1 MEYIL
6 AAAAGL
12 FLVLFVFSTVLAV
25 RRRTQGHQ
33 SKKDLEEQK
42 RLVRELEERLEGR
55 SRQVEQLGSQL
66 DRSRDETKKAKK
78 KAHELEKRGRNSR
91 PSEDTELDRIQEEAL
106 QDARSQASRA
116 REEASQA
123 SEECARLREQLDQ
136 AKQELKD
143 ARAALS
149 SRQADDDRG
158 QKENTRQLEQ
168 LQKENRDLKKKL
180 EVAKKKARNDSQ
192 VYKVTKS
199 KLDLAMEKIQV
210 LEKNAKSGGGATAAR
225 PAPETRSSG

>member
-6 AAAAGL
+6 GAGAGL
-12 FLVLFVFSTVLAV
+12 FLVLFVLSTALAV
-25 RRRTQGHQ
+25 RRRGQVQ
-33 SKKDLEEQK
+33 QAEKRLEDQK
-42 RLVRELEERLEGR
+42 RQVRELEERLEGK

-66 DRSRDETKKAKK
+66 DRSRDEAKKAKK
-78 KAHELEKRGRNSR
+78 KAHELEKRGRDSR

-123 SEECARLREQLDQ
+123 SEECVRLREQLDQ
-136 AKQELKD
+136 AKHELKD
-143 ARAALS
+143 ARATLS
-149 SRQADDDRG
+149 SRQADDNRG
-158 QKENTRQLEQ
+158 QKESAQQLKQ

-180 EVAKKKARNDSQ
+180 EAAKRKARTDSQ

-210 LEKNAKSGGGATAAR
+210 LEKNAKSTDGATTAR
-225 PAPETRSSG
+225 PAP

>member
-12 FLVLFVFSTVLAV
+12 FLVLFVFSTILAV
-25 RRRTQGHQ
+25 RRRTQVQQ
-33 SKKDLEEQK
+33 SEKHLGEHRRQ
-42 RLVRELEERLEGR
+42 VRELEERLEGK

-66 DRSRDETKKAKK
+66 DRSRDEAKKAKK
-78 KAHELEKRGRNSR
+78 KAHELEKRGRDSR

-106 QDARSQASRA
+106 QEARTQSSRA

-123 SEECARLREQLDQ
+123 SDECVRLREQVDQ
-136 AKQELKD
+136 LKKEIQE
-143 ARAALS
+143 ARATLS
-149 SRQADDDRG
+149 SRQADDSRG
-158 QKENTRQLEQ
+158 QKESTQQLKQ

-180 EVAKKKARNDSQ
+180 EAAKRKARTDSQ

-199 KLDLAMEKIQV
+199 KLELAMEKIQV
-210 LEKNAKSGGGATAAR
+210 LEKNAKSGSGATAAR
-225 PAPETRSSG
+225 PTP